1 MSLPPPD
8 PFLRLKARGS
18 ATNSSGRFEPYE
30 RVMENDGWEIAE
42 DECLLRTTVSEER
55 PRSLINYVASP
66 DLPFDRTIN
75 PFRGCEHGC
84 AYCFA
89 RPTHAYLGL
98 SPGLDFE
105 TRLTARPDAPRV
117 LERELG
123 RKAYVPRTIAI
134 GTNTDPYQPIEARY
148 RIMRG
153 ILQVLSDW
161 NHPVSI
167 VTKGALIERDI
178 DILSD
183 MARRKLIHV
192 GISVTTLDAKLCR
205 SLEPRAPTP
214 QRRIAAI
221 RALSDAGIPVRVM
234 VAPLI
239 PILTEPELEAI
250 LKAAAEAGAST
261 ASWILLRLPLEVAPL
276 FRDWLEREEQG
287 RAAHHDRAGTQAH
300 PVEQGQL
307 LLDVHEAVAADD
319 AGRSAD
325 QCEHGAELER
335 GAVGRDVQ
343 LRLVGTKVLDDD
355 PASWRRRIRWSPTRA
370 ASRMP
375 RCSPAPCRS
384 RCGSTPS

>member
-18 ATNSSGRFEPYE
+18 ATNASGRFEPYE

-42 DECLLRTTVSEER
+42 DERLLRTTVSEER

-167 VTKGALIERDI
+167 VTKGALVERDI

-183 MARRKLIHV
+183 LARRKLIHV

-239 PILTEPELEAI
+239 PVLTEPELEAI

-287 RAAHHDRAGTQAH
+287 RAAHVMNRLREMRGGADYDAEWGKRMRGEGIHAELIARRFAVAVKRLGLDRASQSLDISQFGR
-300 PVEQGQL
+300 PPKVGDQL
-307 LLDVHEAVAADD
+307 SLF
-319 AGRSAD
+319 
-325 QCEHGAELER
+325 
-335 GAVGRDVQ
+335 
-343 LRLVGTKVLDDD
+343 
-355 PASWRRRIRWSPTRA
+355 
-370 ASRMP
+370 
-375 RCSPAPCRS
+375 
-384 RCGSTPS
+384 